1 MIRYIYDQCEQIPN
15 TESKIYELFTLLT
28 IKRKLE
34 RDGIRHSLIESL
46 QDQDGNNKE
55 QFARVCKLA
64 FDMTINSKQT
74 LLQSETSI
82 SLSDGSGC
90 DIYSLGLVTVDSTA
104 KLFGFENIYAFLH
117 LTFQEFLAACHIVS
131 QDEDEQLQIIC
142 DHVGRKEMF
151 VARKFYCGIIKLKD
165 CQFQEILS
173 GTQMNDMQKIQC
185 AFESQQKNVC
195 DYIIDEI
202 SGVLSFENHVFSP
215 TDFNAIH
222 FVLST
227 TSTDI
232 DLELN
237 NCVLDQTGITNT
249 SQINQ
254 IKSLSFSTTYGIEQF
269 EILNLF
275 LMTKIPSL
283 ETLDLISQK
292 LGEEE
297 ILALTANVTLSN

>member
-1 MIRYIYDQCEQIPN
+1 MDFPKTKLLTNDFHIGNASELEAYLNSHINVLHMCYLPVHSAMICYIYDDCEQIPN

-34 RDGIRHSLIESL
+34 RDGNRHLLQSL
-46 QDQDGNNKE
+46 QDLNGNNKE
-55 QFARVCKLA
+55 HFDSVCKLA

-117 LTFQEFLAACHIVS
+117 LTFQEFLAAFHIAS
-131 QDEDEQLQIIC
+131 QDEDEQLRIIR
-142 DHVGRKEMF
+142 DHVDRKELL
-151 VARKFYCGIIKLKD
+151 VVWKFYCGIIKLKD
-165 CQFQEILS
+165 CQFQAILS
-173 GTQMNDMQKIQC
+173 GAQMNNMQKIQC
-185 AFESQQKNVC
+185 AFESQQKNAC
-195 DYIIDEI
+195 DYIIDEK

-227 TSTDI
+227 ASSDI
-232 DLELN
+232 DLVLN
-237 NCVLDQTGITNT
+237 NCVLDQTGITN
-249 SQINQ
+249 
-254 IKSLSFSTTYGIEQF
+254 
-269 EILNLF
+269 
-275 LMTKIPSL
+275 
-283 ETLDLISQK
+283 
-292 LGEEE
+292 
-297 ILALTANVTLSN
+297 